1 MSLGQGD
8 TGITRLLTLNMSDFE
23 VFAVFHPQTLVS
35 K

>member
-1 MSLGQGD
+1 MSLGLGD

-23 VFAVFHPQTLVS
+23 VFGVFHPQSLIS